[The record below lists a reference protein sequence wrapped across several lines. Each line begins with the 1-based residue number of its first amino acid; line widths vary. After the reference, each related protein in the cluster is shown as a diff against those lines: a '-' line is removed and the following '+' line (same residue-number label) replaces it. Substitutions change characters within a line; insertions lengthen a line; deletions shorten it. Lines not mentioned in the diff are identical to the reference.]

1 MINIKL
7 VDKMVA
13 HEESFF
19 KKGLKNLNLIRKN
32 IENND
37 ITLYTDQTLHLVLN
51 DNKSKIKIG
60 LIFES
65 PEITPDCYDFLKNN
79 FKYFDLILTFD
90 KELLELDERFK
101 INLYGTTWL
110 NSIYRKIYK
119 KNKLC
124 SLITS
129 KKCYTTGHKL
139 RYDVI
144 NILNDKKNIDL
155 YGGLFIPLQLSQTKP
170 WTAEHDT
177 QHISNHKIKGLKD
190 YMFSFVIENC
200 KKDYYFTEKIIDA
213 FLSGT
218 VPIYYGCP
226 SIGDFF
232 NEKGIITFD
241 TPEEA
246 LNIFNSLNED
256 KYNSMLPFI
265 EENFEKAKEFAIFKF
280 NEQQILDICKKY
292 K

>member
-7 VDKMVA
+7 IDQMVA
-13 HEESFF
+13 HEEIFF
-19 KKGLKNLNLIRKN
+19 KKELRDLNLIRGDIEKN
-32 IENND
+32 D
-37 ITLYTDQTLHLVLN
+37 LTLYTDQSLHLVLN

-65 PEITPDCYDFLKNN
+65 SEITPDCYNFLKNN

-101 INLYGTTWL
+101 MNVYGTTWL
-110 NSIYRKIYK
+110 NKIYRKIYK
-119 KNKLC
+119 KKKLC

-144 NILNDKKNIDL
+144 NILNNNKKNIDL
-155 YGGLFIPLQLSQTKP
+155 YGGLFTPLQLSQTKP
-170 WTAEHDT
+170 WTIEHDS
-177 QHISNHKIKGLKD
+177 QHITNHKIKGLKD

-226 SIGDFF
+226 SICNFF
-232 NEKGIITFD
+232 NEKGIIHFD
-241 TPEEA
+241 TAEEA
-246 LNIFNSLNED
+246 LNILNSLDED
-256 KYNSMLPFI
+256 KYNNMLPYI
-265 EENFEKAKEFAIFKF
+265 EENFEKAKKYTNFKF
-280 NEQQILDICKKY
+280 NEQEILNICK
-292 K
+292 